1 MGDNNNNTF
10 LSLNMIFLL
19 PGILGLFS
27 TNGASAFSNKS
38 APPASTTLTRNAQQ
52 QQQQQAPLSQ
62 SLSSRSQGSSAGG
75 HDSGALSERPT
86 RRKSALAFSP
96 ADIGGAATL
105 LSMKVDAVRGAS
117 SAMGGPTQLLTD
129 ASYVVMDPNKFFPD
143 FKVSKLRM
151 QYAQVFGRLMVLGTT
166 FLPHHGVHPEE
177 LAVQLFLLSVS
188 MKPIIRSVQLYKCI
202 TSAAATT
209 TTKEGSNCAQECARE
224 LEEEVRSVSS

>member
-1 MGDNNNNTF
+1 
-10 LSLNMIFLL
+10 MIFLI
-19 PGILGLFS
+19 PGILSMFS
-27 TNGASAFSNKS
+27 TSALAFSNKS

-62 SLSSRSQGSSAGG
+62 SMLSSRSEQ
-75 HDSGALSERPT
+75 SGLSERPK

-117 SAMGGPTQLLTD
+117 AAMGGPTQILTD

-143 FKVSKLRM
+143 IKVSKLRM

-202 TSAAATT
+202 TSA
-209 TTKEGSNCAQECARE
+209 KGECAEECALEFQE
-224 LEEEVRSVSS
+224 LEAALNIQPAPVIAV

>member
-1 MGDNNNNTF
+1 
-10 LSLNMIFLL
+10 MIFLI
-19 PGILGLFS
+19 PGILSLFS
-27 TNGASAFSNKS
+27 TSASAFSNKS

-52 QQQQQAPLSQ
+52 QQQEPSHAQ
-62 SLSSRSQGSSAGG
+62 SLSSRSHGSVG
-75 HDSGALSERPT
+75 HDSGLSERPK

-105 LSMKVDAVRGAS
+105 ISMKVDAVRGAS
-117 SAMGGPTQLLTD
+117 AAMGGPTQILTD

-143 FKVSKLRM
+143 IKVSKLRM

-202 TSAAATT
+202 TSA
-209 TTKEGSNCAQECARE
+209 KGDCAEECALEFEE
-224 LEEEVRSVSS
+224 LEAALNIAPTIQPAAIAV

>member
-1 MGDNNNNTF
+1 
-10 LSLNMIFLL
+10 MIFLI
-19 PGILGLFS
+19 PGIVSMFS
-27 TNGASAFSNKS
+27 TSAMAFSNKS
-38 APPASTTLTRNAQQ
+38 APPASTTLTRQAQQ
-52 QQQQQAPLSQ
+52 QQQHQAPSHSLSQ
-62 SLSSRSQGSSAGG
+62 SLSSRSEQ
-75 HDSGALSERPT
+75 SGLSERPK

-117 SAMGGPTQLLTD
+117 AAMGGPTQILTD

-143 FKVSKLRM
+143 IKVSKLRM

-202 TSAAATT
+202 TSA
-209 TTKEGSNCAQECARE
+209 KGECADECALEFEE
-224 LEEEVRSVSS
+224 LEAALNIAPTTIKPAAIAV

>member
-1 MGDNNNNTF
+1 MVF
-10 LSLNMIFLL
+10 VLL
-19 PGILGLFS
+19 PIVVGMIS
-27 TNGASAFSNKS
+27 TAAIDAFSNNKS
-38 APPASTTLTRNAQQ
+38 APPVASTTTLNRHHAQQEAQAQQ
-52 QQQQQAPLSQ
+52 QQQPSHT
-62 SLSSRSQGSSAGG
+62 LSSRSVGGHQSAG
-75 HDSGALSERPT
+75 SGSERPT
-86 RRKSALAFSP
+86 RRKSALSFSP

-143 FKVSKLRM
+143 IKVSKLRM

-202 TSAAATT
+202 TSA
-209 TTKEGSNCAQECARE
+209 KGNCTEECALEFEE
-224 LEEEVRSVSS
+224 LEAALHIHTPTIQPAAIAV

>member
-1 MGDNNNNTF
+1 MG
-10 LSLNMIFLL
+10 
-19 PGILGLFS
+19 

-52 QQQQQAPLSQ
+52 QQQQQEPLSQ
-62 SLSSRSQGSSAGG
+62 SLSSRSQGSAVGGHASAGV
-75 HDSGALSERPT
+75 SERPT

-105 LSMKVDAVRGAS
+105 LSMKVDAVRGAMS
-117 SAMGGPTQLLTD
+117 SGPSQILTD

-143 FKVSKLRM
+143 IKVSKLRM

-188 MKPIIRSVQLYKCI
+188 MKPIIRSVQLYHCI
-202 TSAAATT
+202 TSSA
-209 TTKEGSNCAQECARE
+209 KGECAEECALEFEE
-224 LEEEVRSVSS
+224 LEAALHIQQPVTVAAIAV